1 MTKKTH
7 SKKNNQ
13 EQNVIDF
20 GDRAVSNQNFS
31 KMVALPK
38 TALKNCSTKDVKKV
52 NIKLVQEKGEKFL
65 KLTPVMEVS
74 S

>member
-38 TALKNCSTKDVKKV
+38 TALKNCSTKDVNRV